1 MYLKFKY
8 LKLQLKFMKIAV
20 STTSGGLDDKVSE
33 VFGRAV
39 SFTIVEVKDGEIKN
53 IEIVR
58 NDFAVRG
65 GGAGV
70 AVSQFLIDKGVEVV
84 LTGNVGPN
92 ALAVLNSAGV
102 KVYRAGGLNVKEA
115 IEKFLKGE
123 LEQITSP
130 SEPKFG
136 RHRRI

>member
-1 MYLKFKY
+1 MR
-8 LKLQLKFMKIAV
+8 IAV
-20 STTSGGLDDKVSE
+20 STTEGGLDDKVSD

-39 SFTIVEVKDGEIKN
+39 SFTIVDVEDGDIKSVEV
-53 IEIVR
+53 VR

-70 AVSQFLIDKGVEVV
+70 AVSQFLADKGVEVV

-92 ALAVLNSAGV
+92 ALSVLNSAGI
-102 KVYRAGGLNVKEA
+102 KVYRAGGMKVKEA

-123 LEQITSP
+123 LEQILVP
-130 SEPKFG
+130 SDPKFG
-136 RHRRI
+136 RHRRA